1 MCTFGC
7 RTCKSQTDCDGCS
20 PTCCSPCISYCIFDL
35 ESAVFDTRHVYR
47 KALKELVRCYDKRIP
62 DILHVQSGPMTISE
76 MSELFCRKLDIP
88 MSWESFRYEL
98 NERTSQLIANPPFM
112 DGIERLV
119 PHLRNSCMESGLI
132 TSSNEANYCSKIR
145 GREDFFENFSTV
157 VCADDPELHAPK
169 PEPDVYLIAMSRL
182 GDAGPDCTL
191 VFDGTPK
198 GVQAASDARLPV
210 IMLAEKDLPC
220 CWSELA
226 ALRFEYLDDFEPEM
240 YNLPPFTDPAP
251 KRRSSRRRTRYS
263 QRLTVIRARA
273 AEAAAAEEE
282 EAEEEPAEPPAPAAL
297 PSILNL
303 RE

>member
-1 MCTFGC
+1 MELGLVT
-7 RTCKSQTDCDGCS
+7 SCS
-20 PTCCSPCISYCIFDL
+20 
-35 ESAVFDTRHVYR
+35 
-47 KALKELVRCYDKRIP
+47 
-62 DILHVQSGPMTISE
+62 
-76 MSELFCRKLDIP
+76 
-88 MSWESFRYEL
+88 
-98 NERTSQLIANPPFM
+98 
-112 DGIERLV
+112 
-119 PHLRNSCMESGLI
+119 
-132 TSSNEANYCSKIR
+132 EANYCSKIR
-145 GREDFFENFSTV
+145 GREEFFENFSTV
-157 VCADDPELHAPK
+157 VCADDPDLRAFK

-191 VFDGTPK
+191 VFDGTTQ

-240 YNLPPFTDPAP
+240 FNLPPFTDPEP

-263 QRLTVIRARA
+263 QRLTVIRRRA
-273 AEAAAAEEE
+273 AEAAAEEE
-282 EAEEEPAEPPAPAAL
+282 EAEEEEPEPPEEPPVLAD

>member
-1 MCTFGC
+1 MCSPCKVPPECCGC
-7 RTCKSQTDCDGCS
+7 P
-20 PTCCSPCISYCIFDL
+20 PTCCGPAISYCIFDL
-35 ESAVFDTRHVYR
+35 ESAVFDTRYIYR
-47 KALKELVRCYDKRIP
+47 KALKEVALSYDRRIP
-62 DILHVQSGPMTISE
+62 EHLYIQSGPMTTSE
-76 MSELFCRKLDIP
+76 MSQLICRKCDMPID
-88 MSWESFRYEL
+88 WESFRFEL

-119 PHLRNSCMESGLI
+119 NHLRNCCIGLGLVTSCS
-132 TSSNEANYCSKIR
+132 EANYCAKIR
-145 GREDFFENFSTV
+145 GREEFFENFSSV
-157 VCADDPELHAPK
+157 ICADDPELRAFK

-198 GVQAASDARLPV
+198 GVQAAADARLPV
-210 IMLAEKDLPC
+210 VMLADKDLPC

-240 YNLPPFTDPAP
+240 LNMPPFTDPP
-251 KRRSSRRRTRYS
+251 PRRRSSRRRTRYS
-263 QRLTVIRARA
+263 RRLTVIRRRA

-282 EAEEEPAEPPAPAAL
+282 EEQEAPPEVPQPLIDIAEP
-297 PSILNL
+297 SVLNL

>member
-1 MCTFGC
+1 MCSPC
-7 RTCKSQTDCDGCS
+7 CKTPAECAGCS
-20 PTCCSPCISYCIFDL
+20 PMCCSPGISYCIFDL
-35 ESAVFDTRHVYR
+35 ESAVFDTRHIYR
-47 KALKELVRCYDKRIP
+47 KALKDLVRSYDKRIP

-88 MSWESFRYEL
+88 MSWDSFRYDL
-98 NERTSQLIANPPFM
+98 NERTAQLIANPPFM
-112 DGIERLV
+112 DGVERLV
-119 PHLRNSCMESGLI
+119 RHLRGCCMELGLV
-132 TSSNEANYCSKIR
+132 TSCSEANYCSKIR
-145 GREDFFENFSTV
+145 GREEFFENFSTV
-157 VCADDPELHAPK
+157 VCADDPELRAFK

-191 VFDGTPK
+191 VFDGTTQ

-240 YNLPPFTDPAP
+240 FNLPPFTDPEP

-263 QRLTVIRARA
+263 QRLTVIRRRA
-273 AEAAAAEEE
+273 AEAAAEEE
-282 EAEEEPAEPPAPAAL
+282 EAEEEEPEPPEEPPVLAD

>member
-1 MCTFGC
+1 MCSRC
-7 RTCKSQTDCDGCS
+7 CKTPAECAGCS
-20 PTCCSPCISYCIFDL
+20 PMCCSPGISYCIFDL
-35 ESAVFDTRHVYR
+35 ESAVFDTRHIYR

-62 DILHVQSGPMTISE
+62 DILHVQSGAMTVSE

-88 MSWESFRYEL
+88 MSWESFRYDL
-98 NERTSQLIANPPFM
+98 NERTAQLIANPPFM
-112 DGIERLV
+112 DGVERLV
-119 PHLRNSCMESGLI
+119 RHLRSCCMELGLV
-132 TSSNEANYCSKIR
+132 TSCSEANYCSKIR
-145 GREDFFENFSTV
+145 GREEFFESFSTV
-157 VCADDPELHAPK
+157 VCADDPELRALK

-191 VFDGTPK
+191 VFDGTTK

-210 IMLAEKDLPC
+210 VMLAEKELPC

-240 YNLPPFTDPAP
+240 FNIPPFKDPEP

-263 QRLTVIRARA
+263 RRLTVIRRRA
-273 AEAAAAEEE
+273 EEAAGEEEE
-282 EAEEEPAEPPAPAAL
+282 EAEEEEEPPEKPLVAIAE